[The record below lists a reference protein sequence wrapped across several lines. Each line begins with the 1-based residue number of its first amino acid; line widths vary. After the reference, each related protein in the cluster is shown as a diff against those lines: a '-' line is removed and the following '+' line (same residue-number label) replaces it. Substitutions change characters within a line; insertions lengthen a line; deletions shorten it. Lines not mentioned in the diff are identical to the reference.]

1 MRADNY
7 FSTNKDLTFYYEKVI
22 DWQRL
27 VPLFAE
33 AEDAARPSETAGS
46 WREVL
51 GVAGDYIGRQ
61 SASRA
66 AEVDRLGTP
75 HSGDIK
81 VSPPMADNLR
91 GLAELGLIGLGI
103 PREYGGEGMPFVVH
117 SAVFEMLAR
126 ADAATMV
133 QYAFYS
139 SPAAMI
145 LRFGSDAQKQRWVP
159 QLATGEII
167 GWVAMTEPE
176 AGSDVGKI
184 STTAT
189 RHADGSWR
197 VNGRKQFI
205 SSGNGDVGVLLARA
219 VPGSKGLDGLALF
232 VVPRCIKGA
241 DNFEVERAEAKVCI
255 NG

>member
-1 MRADNY
+1 
-7 FSTNKDLTFYYEKVI
+7 
-22 DWQRL
+22 
-27 VPLFAE
+27 
-33 AEDAARPSETAGS
+33 PSETAGR
-46 WREVL
+46 WRDVL

-61 SASRA
+61 ISTRA

-75 HSGDIK
+75 HTGDIK

-176 AGSDVGKI
+176 AGSDVGNI
-184 STTAT
+184 SATAT

-219 VPGSKGLDGLALF
+219 VSGSKGLEGLALF
-232 VVPRCIKGA
+232 IVPRCVPDA
-241 DNFEVERAEAKVCI
+241 DVGQRENLSIERAEAKVWI
-255 NG
+255 NVSLTWRLSL